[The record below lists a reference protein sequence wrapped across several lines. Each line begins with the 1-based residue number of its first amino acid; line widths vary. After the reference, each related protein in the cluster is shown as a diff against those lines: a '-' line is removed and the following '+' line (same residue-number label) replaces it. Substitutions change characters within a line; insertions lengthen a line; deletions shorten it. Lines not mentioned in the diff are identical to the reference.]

1 MGKKKKIQIINIK
14 YTNFEIFLTII
25 TALLL
30 SALFYLTIQIPN
42 SYANN
47 NVIKII
53 NQKTIQ
59 DQNNYKHLIG
69 ILKNIG
75 NSSIN
80 DIIISAN
87 FLDKANK
94 SIGNFSKQSEIT
106 TINPNDTSPFDILIY
121 DKKIY
126 DKINNFNVN
135 IIYNKTKHKE
145 GMLNISSNNSHM
157 DINGFYFINGEIQ
170 NNGNMYSNNTTVT
183 AITYDKN
190 TEILGVWKAQTEPYI
205 IPPLSTA
212 SFSIPITDKIQSF
225 KISNY
230 KLLAESDKYTTKL

>member
-1 MGKKKKIQIINIK
+1 MGKKTKIQIINIK
-14 YTNFEIFLTII
+14 YTNFVIFLTFV

-121 DKKIY
+121 DKIIY
-126 DKINNFNVN
+126 DKIKNFNVN
-135 IIYNKTKHKE
+135 IKYNNTKHKE

-157 DINGFYFINGEIQ
+157 DTNGFYFINGEIQ

-190 TEILGVWKAQTEPYI
+190 KEILGVWKAQTEPYI